1 MYFETAGQVNTQ
13 ETIALAL
20 QAAEDNEIRHI
31 VIASKGGDS
40 ARLLIGTDCNVVCV
54 THVEGFEENG
64 KNFMDPEVRRELEA
78 AGIQM
83 LTTTHVLSGVERGI
97 STKFGGIYPAEVMSH
112 TLRMFGQGTKVC
124 VEAAIMA
131 LDAGLVPYGERI
143 IAIAGTGR
151 GVDTAL
157 ILTPAHAQRVF
168 ETRVHEVICKPGL

>member
-1 MYFETAGQVNTQ
+1 MYFETVGAANTQ
-13 ETIALAL
+13 ETIDLAL
-20 QAAEDNEIRHI
+20 QAAAERGIRHI

-40 ARLLIGTDCNVVCV
+40 ARLLMGADCNVVCV
-54 THVEGFEENG
+54 THVNGFEENG
-64 KNFMDPEVRRELEA
+64 KNFMSPEVRAELQE

-83 LTTTHVLSGVERGI
+83 LTTSHVLSGVERGM
-97 STKFGGIYPAEVMSH
+97 STKFSGIYPAEIMSH

-131 LDAGLVPYGERI
+131 LDAGMVPYGERI
-143 IAIAGTGR
+143 IAISGTGR